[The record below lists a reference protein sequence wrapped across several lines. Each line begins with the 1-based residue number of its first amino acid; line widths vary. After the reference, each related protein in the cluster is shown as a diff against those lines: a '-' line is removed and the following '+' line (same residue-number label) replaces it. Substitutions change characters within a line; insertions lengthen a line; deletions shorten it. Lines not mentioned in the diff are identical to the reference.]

1 MGIMKVSKF
10 PSENPVIE
18 IITDKHHHKT
28 CIERFHKNKQ
38 MNTVVRVA
46 YFMDITQKI
55 WLKLQNKEQ
64 AFFELIPS

>member
-1 MGIMKVSKF
+1 MKVSKF

-46 YFMDITQKI
+46 YFMDITQKYG
-55 WLKLQNKEQ
+55 
-64 AFFELIPS
+64 